1 MTRRTVRILGTH
13 GVPAAYGGFETAAE
27 HVGLYL
33 RDHGWDVVVYCQVD
47 GEGEIASDRWNGIER
62 VLIPEPRDG
71 WKGTSHFDLV
81 SIRHATQHHRDGD
94 VWLTFGYN
102 TGVLDVMPRLRGIP
116 NVINMDGMEWTR
128 RRWGLAKQGILL
140 ANERLAGLVGDV
152 LIGDH
157 PVISAYL
164 GRHFG
169 RRRVETITYGAPS
182 VTSAPVAPVRDLRLE
197 PDAYGIVVCRPIPE
211 NSVLEIVTAWSA
223 RRRGMPLVVVGPY
236 TDTDPYHVAVRA
248 AASDEVRFPGA
259 IFDSG
264 RLQALRFHSA
274 LYLHGHTVG
283 GTNPS
288 LVEAMGAGNAVVA
301 HDNRYN
307 TWVAGPG
314 NAYFRGADDLGDLLD
329 DLLADPRR
337 RRRMGEA
344 SRARHREEF
353 TWDHIGAQYEQSLLT
368 ALARHGHVTRRTEVL
383 V

>member
-1 MTRRTVRILGTH
+1 MNRTVRILGTH

-27 HVGLYL
+27 HVALYL
-33 RDHGWDVVVYCQVD
+33 RDRGWKVVVYCQIDGD
-47 GEGEIASDRWNGIER
+47 GETAHDQWHGIER
-62 VLIPEPRDG
+62 VLVPEPRDG

-102 TGVLDVMPRLRGIP
+102 TGVLDVMPRQRGIP

-164 GRHFG
+164 RRHFG
-169 RRRVETITYGAPS
+169 RRRVQTITYGAPE
-182 VTSAPVAPVRDLRLE
+182 VITAPIAPVSDLALAPG
-197 PDAYGIVVCRPIPE
+197 AYGIVVCRPIPE
-211 NSVLEIVTAWSA
+211 NSVVEIVTAWSA

-236 TDTDPYHVAVRA
+236 TDSDPYHLAVRS
-248 AASDEVRFPGA
+248 AASEEVRFPGA
-259 IFDSG
+259 IFDAD

-274 LYLHGHTVG
+274 VYLHGHTVG

-288 LVEAMGAGNAVVA
+288 LVEAMGAGNAVIA

-307 TWVAGPG
+307 AWVAGAD
-314 NAYFRGADDLGDLLD
+314 NAFFQDADDLAGVLD
-329 DLLADPRR
+329 DVLDDPER
-337 RRRMGEA
+337 RRRMGAA
-344 SRARHREEF
+344 SRARFREEF
-353 TWDHIGAQYEQSLLT
+353 TWDHIGAQYEQALLT
-368 ALARHGHVTRRTEVL
+368 ALARHGHVSQRMEVL

>member
-1 MTRRTVRILGTH
+1 
-13 GVPAAYGGFETAAE
+13 
-27 HVGLYL
+27 
-33 RDHGWDVVVYCQVD
+33 
-47 GEGEIASDRWNGIER
+47 
-62 VLIPEPRDG
+62 
-71 WKGTSHFDLV
+71 
-81 SIRHATQHHRDGD
+81 
-94 VWLTFGYN
+94 
-102 TGVLDVMPRLRGIP
+102 
-116 NVINMDGMEWTR
+116 
-128 RRWGLAKQGILL
+128 
-140 ANERLAGLVGDV
+140 
-152 LIGDH
+152 
-157 PVISAYL
+157 
-164 GRHFG
+164 
-169 RRRVETITYGAPS
+169 
-182 VTSAPVAPVRDLRLE
+182 
-197 PDAYGIVVCRPIPE
+197 
-211 NSVLEIVTAWSA
+211 
-223 RRRGMPLVVVGPY
+223 MPLVVVGPY